1 MAADRTA
8 VVATNADFRI
18 NCALNVKVPFSVR
31 NYEAVY
37 PYNYNQGTAAM
48 NVYGVFKPVTNF
60 YYGCTMQNGS
70 TMDLRAWPADSG
82 WPMYSRFTG
91 GKKDIG
97 FASGTAE
104 APSIVNVNLAGRTDL
119 NAVRKSENPYV
130 VTWSSQPAN
139 VNFVLDAQ
147 SRTKATAK
155 AKAKSCQTKT
165 THQKDQQHEL
175 WQNWSDRFCHISGPS
190 GGRPLPL
197 VMAGGSPRTARPT
210 IPPTNPKTK
219 AAGRGKFFCPPVR
232 LTGEGEIV

>member
-1 MAADRTA
+1 VTNGGYLVADRTE

-18 NCALNVKVPFSVR
+18 RSALNVKVPFSVR

-37 PYNYNQGTAAM
+37 PYNYNQGSAAM

-82 WPMYSRFTG
+82 WPMYSRFTS

-104 APSIVNVNLAGRTDL
+104 SPSVVNVNLAGRTDL
-119 NAVRKSENPYV
+119 NAIRKSENPYI

-147 SRTKATAK
+147 SRADGYRLYSEAEGLRIK
-155 AKAKSCQTKT
+155 
-165 THQKDQQHEL
+165 
-175 WQNWSDRFCHISGPS
+175 RFTGFII
-190 GGRPLPL
+190 L
-197 VMAGGSPRTARPT
+197 V
-210 IPPTNPKTK
+210 K
-219 AAGRGKFFCPPVR
+219 
-232 LTGEGEIV
+232 